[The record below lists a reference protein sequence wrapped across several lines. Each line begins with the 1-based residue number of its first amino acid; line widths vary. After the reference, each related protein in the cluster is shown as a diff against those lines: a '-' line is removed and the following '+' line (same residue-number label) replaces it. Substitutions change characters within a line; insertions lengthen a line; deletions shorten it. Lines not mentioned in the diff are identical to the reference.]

1 MSKINTHMP
10 AVNTLYHL
18 DQNMRGMEKAMERIA
33 SGKRINNAGD
43 DAAGAAIV
51 NRMTSQIRGLENA
64 IRNAADAIS
73 MSQTAEGALNE
84 VTDILQRMRE
94 LSVQGA
100 SGTYSGS
107 DRQSL
112 NAEIVELQKELQRIA
127 ETTYFN
133 DTLLLNGTFQDTN
146 FQIGHQDD
154 HSHTL
159 TIEDVRPT
167 ALGQYEIFTA
177 QTGFASAEPVVGT
190 SAFTSSS
197 SRVAEAENLTIY
209 GHVGSTVIDV
219 KAGQTAKSLA
229 EAVTATFDE
238 TGVRANA
245 ETRVRLSINKIASSM
260 SETMTFGLIG
270 MNTVAE
276 DVTAVVNFGS
286 SSTVSDLTELRNSIN
301 AKTGKTGI
309 HATISSDLESI
320 DLFSPDGYTIA
331 INGYDIVSVAD
342 GTAHPTLNV
351 QALDKDLN
359 AVGSPAIV
367 ADQSVQETRMVIDL
381 GATPDYTGT
390 DDAVFNTTTVDLSG
404 NTSLTDTITSI
415 NTAMA
420 AAGNDLFA
428 SDDGTG
434 KLLLRSV
441 SGANIVVNDGATGGL
456 FTAVVD
462 GAGATVNAAA
472 NIFTASAKTASNDSC
487 QVTGVIK
494 FTSSEIFSVHTASS
508 ITDAGTGNAGLF
520 VTSPG
525 AASINKLSD
534 GDILTI
540 RNAQDFLGV
549 IDASL
554 KRIDAERGDLGAT
567 INRMEYT
574 INNLSNVVM
583 NSKAA
588 KSRIFD
594 SDIAKETS
602 NLTKSQILQQAAQAM
617 LAQANSTAQNI
628 LSLLRN

>member
-10 AVNTLYHL
+10 AHNSLYHL

-84 VTDILQRMRE
+84 VTDVLQRMRE

-100 SGTYSGS
+100 SGTYSGA

-112 NAEIVELQKELQRIA
+112 NAEIVQLQNELQRIA

-167 ALGQYEIFTA
+167 ALGQYEIFTS
-177 QTGFASAEPVVGT
+177 QTGSAAAEPVVAQT
-190 SAFTSSS
+190 AFTNSS
-197 SRVAEAENLTIY
+197 SRVADAENLTVY
-209 GHVGSTVIDV
+209 GHVGSTTIDV
-219 KAGQTAKSLA
+219 QAGQSAKSIA
-229 EAVTATFDE
+229 EAVTASFDE
-238 TGVRANA
+238 TGVKAYA
-245 ETRVRLSINKIASSM
+245 ETRVRISLNKIAAAM
-260 SETMTFGLIG
+260 KETMSFQLLG
-270 MNTVAE
+270 MNSVAE
-276 DVTAVVNFGS
+276 DVTAVVDFGS
-286 SSTVSDLTELRNSIN
+286 TSTMSDLSELRNSIN

-309 HATISSDLESI
+309 HATISSDRESI
-320 DLFSPDGYTIA
+320 DLFSPDGYTIS
-331 INGYDIVSVAD
+331 INNFDIVTIGDGDTHPSLSV
-342 GTAHPTLNV
+342 
-351 QALDKDLN
+351 QSLDKDLN
-359 AVGSPAIV
+359 TVGSA
-367 ADQSVQETRMVIDL
+367 
-381 GATPDYTGT
+381 AT
-390 DDAVFNTTTVDLSG
+390 VVD
-404 NTSLTDTITSI
+404 TDTTG
-415 NTAMA
+415 
-420 AAGNDLFA
+420 GNDC
-428 SDDGTG
+428 
-434 KLLLRSV
+434 
-441 SGANIVVNDGATGGL
+441 
-456 FTAVVD
+456 
-462 GAGATVNAAA
+462 
-472 NIFTASAKTASNDSC
+472 C
-487 QVTGVIK
+487 QVAGVVK

-508 ITDAGTGNAGLF
+508 ITDAGAGNAGLF

-540 RNAQDFLGV
+540 RNAKDFLGV
-549 IDASL
+549 IDAAL
-554 KRIDAERGDLGAT
+554 KRVDAERGDLGAT
-567 INRMEYT
+567 INRMDYT
-574 INNLSNVVM
+574 ISNLSNVVL

-588 KSRIFD
+588 KSRIYD
-594 SDIAKETS
+594 ADLAKETS

-628 LSLLRN
+628 LNLLRN

>member
-10 AVNTLYHL
+10 ALNSLYHL

-100 SGTYSGS
+100 SGTYSGA

-112 NAEIVELQKELQRIA
+112 NAEIVQLQNELQRIA

-133 DTLLLNGTFQDTN
+133 DTKLLNGTFQDTN
-146 FQIGHQDD
+146 FQIGHQDE

-190 SAFTSSS
+190 SAFTNSS
-197 SRVAEAENLTIY
+197 SRVAEAENLTVY

-229 EAVTATFDE
+229 AAVTATFDE
-238 TGVRANA
+238 TGVKANA

-260 SETMTFGLIG
+260 NETMTFGLIG

-286 SSTVSDLTELRNSIN
+286 SSTASDLTELRNSIN

-331 INGYDIVSVAD
+331 INEYDIVSV
-342 GTAHPTLNV
+342 GNSTAHPSLKV

-359 AVGSPAIV
+359 AVGSAAIV
-367 ADQSVQETRMVIDL
+367 ADKSVQETRMVINL
-381 GATPDYTGT
+381 GATPNYTGT
-390 DDAVFNTTTVDLSG
+390 DDAVINSTTVDLSG
-404 NTSLTDTITSI
+404 NTSLTDTISSI

-420 AAGNDLFA
+420 AAGNDIFA

-441 SGANIVVNDGATGGL
+441 SGADIVVNDGASGGL

-462 GAGATVNAAA
+462 GGGATLTAAA
-472 NIFTASAKTASNDSC
+472 NIFTANTQTASNHSC

-520 VTSPG
+520 VTTPG

-540 RNAQDFLGV
+540 RNAKDFLGV
-549 IDASL
+549 IDAAL
-554 KRIDAERGDLGAT
+554 KRVDAERGDLGAT
-567 INRMEYT
+567 INRMDYT
-574 INNLSNVVM
+574 ISNLSNVVV

-588 KSRIFD
+588 KSRIYD
-594 SDIAKETS
+594 ADIATETS

-617 LAQANSTAQNI
+617 LAQANSSAQNI

>member
-10 AVNTLYHL
+10 ALNSLYHL

-100 SGTYSGS
+100 SGTYSGA

-112 NAEIVELQKELQRIA
+112 NAEIVQLQNELQRIA

-133 DTLLLNGTFQDTN
+133 DTKLLNGTFQDTN
-146 FQIGHQDD
+146 FQIGHQDE

-190 SAFTSSS
+190 SAFTNSS
-197 SRVAEAENLTIY
+197 SRVAEAENLTVY

-229 EAVTATFDE
+229 AAVTATFDE
-238 TGVRANA
+238 TGVKANA

-260 SETMTFGLIG
+260 NETMTFGLIG

-331 INGYDIVSVAD
+331 INEYDIVSV
-342 GTAHPTLNV
+342 GNSTAHPTLKV

-359 AVGSPAIV
+359 AVGSAAIV
-367 ADQSVQETRMVIDL
+367 ADKSVQETRMVINL
-381 GATPDYTGT
+381 GATPNYTGT

-404 NTSLTDTITSI
+404 NTSLTDTISSI

-420 AAGNDLFA
+420 AAGNDIFA

-441 SGANIVVNDGATGGL
+441 SGADIVVNDGATGGL

-462 GAGATVNAAA
+462 GGGATLTAAA
-472 NIFTASAKTASNDSC
+472 NIFTANTQTASNDSC

-520 VTSPG
+520 VTTPG

-540 RNAQDFLGV
+540 RNAKDFLGV
-549 IDASL
+549 IDAAL
-554 KRIDAERGDLGAT
+554 KRVDAERGDLGAT
-567 INRMEYT
+567 INRMDYT
-574 INNLSNVVM
+574 ISNLSNVVV

-588 KSRIFD
+588 KSRIYD
-594 SDIAKETS
+594 ADIATETS

-617 LAQANSTAQNI
+617 LAQANSSAQNI

>member
-10 AVNTLYHL
+10 ALNSLYHL

-100 SGTYSGS
+100 SGTYSGA

-112 NAEIVELQKELQRIA
+112 NAEIVQLQNELQRIA

-133 DTLLLNGTFQDTN
+133 DTKLLNGTFQDTN
-146 FQIGHQDD
+146 FQIGHQDE

-190 SAFTSSS
+190 SAFTNSS
-197 SRVAEAENLTIY
+197 SRVAEAENLTVY

-229 EAVTATFDE
+229 AAVTATFDE
-238 TGVRANA
+238 TGVKANA

-260 SETMTFGLIG
+260 NETMTFGLIG

-331 INGYDIVSVAD
+331 INEYDIVSV
-342 GTAHPTLNV
+342 GNSTAHPSLKV
-351 QALDKDLN
+351 QALDKELN
-359 AVGSPAIV
+359 AVGSAAIV
-367 ADQSVQETRMVIDL
+367 ADKSVQETRMVIDL
-381 GATPDYTGT
+381 GTTPNYTGT

-404 NTSLTDTITSI
+404 NTSLTDTISSI

-420 AAGNDLFA
+420 AAGNDIFA

-441 SGANIVVNDGATGGL
+441 SGADIVVNDGATGGL

-462 GAGATVNAAA
+462 GGGATLNAAA
-472 NIFTASAKTASNDSC
+472 NIFTANAKTASNDSC

-508 ITDAGTGNAGLF
+508 ITDAGAGNAGLF
-520 VTSPG
+520 VTTPG

-540 RNAQDFLGV
+540 RNAKDFLGV
-549 IDASL
+549 IDAAL
-554 KRIDAERGDLGAT
+554 KRVDAERGDLGAT
-567 INRMEYT
+567 INRMDYT
-574 INNLSNVVM
+574 ISNLSNVVV

-588 KSRIFD
+588 KSRIYD
-594 SDIAKETS
+594 ADIATETS

-617 LAQANSTAQNI
+617 LAQANSSAQNI

>member
-1 MSKINTHMP
+1 
-10 AVNTLYHL
+10 
-18 DQNMRGMEKAMERIA
+18 
-33 SGKRINNAGD
+33 
-43 DAAGAAIV
+43 
-51 NRMTSQIRGLENA
+51 
-64 IRNAADAIS
+64 
-73 MSQTAEGALNE
+73 
-84 VTDILQRMRE
+84 
-94 LSVQGA
+94 
-100 SGTYSGS
+100 
-107 DRQSL
+107 
-112 NAEIVELQKELQRIA
+112 
-127 ETTYFN
+127 
-133 DTLLLNGTFQDTN
+133 
-146 FQIGHQDD
+146 
-154 HSHTL
+154 
-159 TIEDVRPT
+159 
-167 ALGQYEIFTA
+167 
-177 QTGFASAEPVVGT
+177 
-190 SAFTSSS
+190 
-197 SRVAEAENLTIY
+197 
-209 GHVGSTVIDV
+209 
-219 KAGQTAKSLA
+219 
-229 EAVTATFDE
+229 
-238 TGVRANA
+238 
-245 ETRVRLSINKIASSM
+245 M

-441 SGANIVVNDGATGGL
+441 SGADIVVNDGATGGL

-462 GAGATVNAAA
+462 GDGATLTAAA
-472 NIFTASAKTASNDSC
+472 NVFTADTQTASSDSC

-602 NLTKSQILQQAAQAM
+602 NLTNSQILQQAAQAM

>member
-10 AVNTLYHL
+10 ALNSLYHL

-100 SGTYSGS
+100 SGTYSGA

-112 NAEIVELQKELQRIA
+112 NAEIVQLQNELQRIA

-133 DTLLLNGTFQDTN
+133 DTKLLNGTFQDTN
-146 FQIGHQDD
+146 FQIGHQDE

-190 SAFTSSS
+190 SAFTNSS
-197 SRVAEAENLTIY
+197 SRVAEAENLTVY

-229 EAVTATFDE
+229 AAVTATFDE
-238 TGVRANA
+238 TGVKANA

-331 INGYDIVSVAD
+331 INGFDIVSVAD

-359 AVGSPAIV
+359 AVGTPAIV
-367 ADQSVQETRMVIDL
+367 ADQSVQETRMVINL
-381 GATPDYTGT
+381 GTTPDYTGT
-390 DDAVFNTTTVDLSG
+390 DDAVFNGTTVNLLG
-404 NTSLTDTITSI
+404 NTSLADTITDI

-456 FTAVVD
+456 FTAVVN
-462 GAGATVNAAA
+462 GAGATVNASS
-472 NIFTASAKTASNDSC
+472 NIFTATAKTASNDSC

-588 KSRIFD
+588 KSRIYD